1 MVMVV
6 RGGRRRGW
14 IAAVAE
20 MGKAE
25 EVPSTGNESP
35 SLVDGDGFS
44 VNWRK
49 RPNWSFSSQ
58 GVLLVSPSP
67 VQKAAV
73 KQTSVVE
80 AAGQG
85 LLTRIHGNESPSLV
99 DGDGFF
105 ISLTVSSQ
113 GVLLVS
119 PSPVDCK
126 AAKLVD
132 QNLDNEGSLRRC
144 HGKK

>member
-1 MVMVV
+1 M
-6 RGGRRRGW
+6 
-14 IAAVAE
+14 E
-20 MGKAE
+20 KSSKAKAS
-25 EVPSTGNESP
+25 VPSTGNESP

-73 KQTSVVE
+73 KQASALGAVE
-80 AAGQG
+80 AGGQG

-105 ISLTVSSQ
+105 VSLTVSIQ

-119 PSPVDCK
+119 PSL
-126 AAKLVD
+126 AAGLAYPDTRK
-132 QNLDNEGSLRRC
+132 
-144 HGKK
+144 